1 MDSRLQNPPR
11 LCDSVLARIRE
22 AVVQMKVWETR
33 QAWLQEKTWDMDAC
47 QRERDED
54 QGVGTGGL

>member
-11 LCDSVLARIRE
+11 LCDSVLAI
-22 AVVQMKVWETR
+22 QLKVWETR

-47 QRERDED
+47 QLERDED